1 MTFTL
6 LLTCVG
12 GELSPQVIRSVKTSH
27 RHDVK
32 VIGVDTR
39 PDAAGRHFVDHFATV
54 PPGNDLNYVDT
65 IAGLVAQYQV
75 DMVLP
80 TSDEEAVALSSAR
93 ERIETGRC
101 HLACAAADVVKT
113 VSSKVETYIRLAA
126 LGIAV
131 PAWQCAQSLE
141 EIETVV
147 EQTIA
152 FWGEAVVKPTGSRGG
167 RGVCVIRSDVRGAR
181 PYEGGREVHMDQATF
196 RRDYLKGFAGQ
207 LPVVVMQR
215 LVEPVYDIDMLAWE
229 GRPVRVVPR
238 RRTNSALP
246 NEGHTIVENPDLV
259 QLGTELIKALDLT
272 WLYDCDIM
280 YDRDG
285 RPGILEVNP
294 RPSGS
299 IAVTIAAGVPLID
312 DLISLA
318 KGEPVPE
325 VELPVGRVV
334 IPFKSVA
341 CIRSGAR

>member
-12 GELSPQVIRSVKTSH
+12 GELSPQVIRSVKASR

-54 PPGNDLNYVDT
+54 PPGTNSRYVDM
-65 IAGLVAQYQV
+65 IGELAAKHNV
-75 DMVLP
+75 DLILP

-93 ERIETGRC
+93 QRLETGGCR
-101 HLACAAADVVKT
+101 LACAAAAVVKA
-113 VSSKVETYIRLAA
+113 VSNKAEAYTLFAS
-126 LGIAV
+126 LGLPV
-131 PAWQCAQSLE
+131 PAWESACSLE
-141 EIETVV
+141 ELEGAV
-147 EQTIA
+147 EAMITSC
-152 FWGEAVVKPTGSRGG
+152 GEAVVKPAGARGG

-196 RRDYLKGFAGQ
+196 RRDYLEGFAGQ
-207 LPVVVMQR
+207 LPAVVMQR

-238 RRTNSALP
+238 RRTDSALP
-246 NEGHTIVENPDLV
+246 NEGHTIVGNPDLV
-259 QLGTELIKALDLT
+259 QLGTELIKALSLT

-299 IAVTIAAGVPLID
+299 IAATIAAGVPLID

-341 CIRSGAR
+341 CIRA